1 MPANVKFAATRA
13 VSLKA
18 LCNAVYVSATIT
30 LLGSLPL
37 VLYLVHGRPVSS
49 FRDAA
54 PFISRFTI
62 LTYALV
68 LVIFYKIRDRLDKKK
83 DGPWLVFF
91 AVGLLINV
99 LSVFVNNPTSRHF
112 AGFFGFM
119 AMLGAIWMARKK
131 LKEQEASGEDMPYY
145 ALVGSAPVSQVELA
159 PVR

>member
-37 VLYLVHGRPVSS
+37 VLFLQHGRPAAG

-54 PFISRFTI
+54 LRGSTI

-99 LSVFVNNPTSRHF
+99 LSVCVNNPTSRHF
-112 AGFFGFM
+112 AGFIGFM

-145 ALVGSAPVSQVELA
+145 ALVGSAPVSQVEHA

>member
-1 MPANVKFAATRA
+1 MA

-18 LCNAVYVSATIT
+18 LCYAIYVSAAIAC
-30 LLGSLPL
+30 LGSVPWDL
-37 VLYLVHGRPVSS
+37 VLAGEYRLLRLI
-49 FRDAA
+49 R
-54 PFISRFTI
+54 IIRMFTI
-62 LTYALV
+62 LPYSLV

-99 LSVFVNNPTSRHF
+99 LSVFNYNHQLYHF
-112 AGFFGFM
+112 AAFIGFM

-131 LKEQEASGEDMPYY
+131 LKELEASAEFMPYY
-145 ALVGSAPVSQVELA
+145 ALVGSAPVSQVEHA

>member
-1 MPANVKFAATRA
+1 MA

-18 LCNAVYVSATIT
+18 LCYAIYVSAAIAC
-30 LLGSLPL
+30 LGSVPWDL
-37 VLYLVHGRPVSS
+37 VLAESS
-49 FRDAA
+49 FRLLRL
-54 PFISRFTI
+54 IRIIRMFTI
-62 LTYALV
+62 LPYSLV

-99 LSVFVNNPTSRHF
+99 LSVFNYNHQFYHF
-112 AGFFGFM
+112 AAFIGFM

-131 LKEQEASGEDMPYY
+131 LKELEASAEFMPYY
-145 ALVGSAPVSQVELA
+145 ALVGSAPVSQVEHA

>member
-1 MPANVKFAATRA
+1 MA

-18 LCNAVYVSATIT
+18 LCYAIYVSAAIAC
-30 LLGSLPL
+30 LGSVPWDL
-37 VLYLVHGRPVSS
+37 VLAGEYRLLRLI
-49 FRDAA
+49 R
-54 PFISRFTI
+54 IIRMFTI
-62 LTYALV
+62 LPYSLV

-99 LSVFVNNPTSRHF
+99 LSVFNYNHQLYHF
-112 AGFFGFM
+112 AAFIGFM

-131 LKEQEASGEDMPYY
+131 LKELEASVEFMPYY
-145 ALVGSAPVSQVELA
+145 ALVGSAPVSQVEHA

>member
-1 MPANVKFAATRA
+1 MA

-18 LCNAVYVSATIT
+18 LCYAIYVSAAIT
-30 LLGSLPL
+30 CLLSLPFDVIL
-37 VLYLVHGRPVSS
+37 GTAGGAGM
-49 FRDAA
+49 FRMLRYIRAM
-54 PFISRFTI
+54 RI
-62 LTYALV
+62 LPHVLV
-68 LVIFYKIRDRLDKKK
+68 LVLFYKIRDRLDKKK
-83 DGPWLVFF
+83 DGPWVVFF

-99 LSVFVNNPTSRHF
+99 LSVFVNTPTSRHF
-112 AGFFGFM
+112 AGFIGFM

>member
-1 MPANVKFAATRA
+1 M
-13 VSLKA
+13 LK
-18 LCNAVYVSATIT
+18 
-30 LLGSLPL
+30 
-37 VLYLVHGRPVSS
+37 
-49 FRDAA
+49 DAA
-54 PFISRFTI
+54 PFLSKFTI

-99 LSVFVNNPTSRHF
+99 LSVLFIPELIRVAGHRRRAAVNHLFYHF
-112 AGFFGFM
+112 AAFIGFM